1 MNASEPSP
9 LPLEPL
15 ERAIAA
21 VESGTPYKAALE
33 ALLRELDDA
42 SADRLMQLQREA
54 RGTWFLALKVP
65 QPKASGARALFVGNA
80 LSGAHTPLSHHG
92 FEVTLLDSNELR
104 LRWARLRNEALSSHS
119 RTHEVRADGG
129 ARLPFGDGE
138 FDLVVQEDGLP
149 SRAHGWGHDLVELAR
164 VCKGEL
170 VLVADNRLGY
180 KRSTGRRGV
189 FDVPSPLAFARR
201 ALAGPECTL
210 PGYSRLVRRAG
221 FGSPR
226 SFALYPHASEFTFL
240 VGLDGAGPSLEI
252 GPKERENKLKLL
264 ASSLGLFRWMT
275 PSFAVIAPRRD
286 LSGVPRWSRILG
298 EIERVTGER
307 GAELEH
313 VVATRGNSAL
323 LLTRSPRGPEGAWCL
338 HVGLSAA
345 QRSQLAT
352 HMRTLRRI
360 RAHHPLC
367 PVPEPLFEGE
377 LDGVYVTVERR
388 IGGLTAPQLTGD
400 LAAAR
405 RTLEGLAP
413 ALAGLVVAPPAP
425 LDEAGFEELLGRRFE
440 IVAAHAGEPAVVE
453 ALARLRAE
461 AKAELLG
468 CPLPRVV
475 HHADLRSKHVQVEP
489 DGELLAVLD
498 WGSAE
503 SADLPY
509 FDLLHHILHERKQA
523 DGLDARGMWELV
535 RRENR
540 LRDWERAALERYRTL
555 TGVPEAYC
563 VVLHRIYPM
572 VVAAM
577 AERHWDFS
585 RPYWLRRQFGL
596 GAEAEAAHSGPGA
609 RRQAGSCRNDEK

>member
-1 MNASEPSP
+1 MIVSEPSP
-9 LPLEPL
+9 LPREAL
-15 ERAIAA
+15 ERAIAE
-21 VESGTPYKAALE
+21 VESGIPYKAALE
-33 ALLRELDDA
+33 ALLRKLDDA
-42 SADRLMQLQREA
+42 SADRLTQLQREA
-54 RGTWFLALKVP
+54 RGTWFLALAVP
-65 QPKASGARALFVGNA
+65 QSKSSGARALFVGNA
-80 LSGAHTPLSHHG
+80 LSGAHTPLAHHG
-92 FEVTLLDSNELR
+92 FEVTLLDPNELR
-104 LRWARLRNEALSSHS
+104 LRWARLRNDALSPHS

-138 FDLVVQEDGLP
+138 FELVVQEDGLP
-149 SRAHGWGHDLVELAR
+149 AQANGWGHDLAELAR

-189 FDVPSPLAFARR
+189 FDVPSPFAFARR
-201 ALAGPECTL
+201 ALAGPERTL

-221 FGSPR
+221 FGAPR

-240 VGLDGAGPSLEI
+240 VGLDGAGPALEI

-264 ASSLGLFRWMT
+264 ANSLGLFRWMT
-275 PSFAVIAPRRD
+275 PSFAVIAPRTK
-286 LSGVPRWSRILG
+286 LAGAPRWSRILD
-298 EIERVTGER
+298 EVERATGER
-307 GAELEH
+307 GAELER

-323 LLTRSPRGPEGAWCL
+323 LLTRSSRGPEGAWCL

-352 HMRTLRRI
+352 HWRTLREI
-360 RAHHPLC
+360 RARHPRC
-367 PVPEPLFEGE
+367 PVPEALFEGE

-400 LAAAR
+400 LAATR
-405 RTLEGLAP
+405 RTLEGLVP

-425 LDEAGFEELLGRRFE
+425 LDEAGFEELLGRRFD

-453 ALARLRAE
+453 ALGRLRVE
-461 AKAELLG
+461 AKAGLLG
-468 CPLPRVV
+468 CPVPRVV
-475 HHADLRSKHVQVEP
+475 HHGDLRSKHVQVAP

-503 SADLPY
+503 PADLPY

-535 RRENR
+535 RSENR
-540 LRDWERAALERYRTL
+540 LRDWEWAALQRYRAL
-555 TGVPEAYC
+555 TGVPEAYG
-563 VVLHRIYPM
+563 LALQRIYPV

-596 GAEAEAAHSGPGA
+596 GAKAEAAHTGPGV
-609 RRQAGSCRNDEK
+609 R